1 MSKKKMKEDLG
12 EKNPKIENPVGNE
25 LHKKK
30 DDYEE
35 KWLNVRLKFLSFLA
49 KMLEFKQTHKK
60 AKTSFT
66 DYDNAKNEKTKNF
79 KTPQCFL
86 FLRI

>member
-49 KMLEFKQTHKK
+49 KMLEFKQTHTKK
-60 AKTSFT
+60 LKHMTMPRMRRRRISKHL
-66 DYDNAKNEKTKNF
+66 NAF
-79 KTPQCFL
+79 F
-86 FLRI
+86 F